1 MCHCRVTISKTK
13 QAFHY
18 YKETLGK
25 RKECHTER
33 GGTMKMEVEFDV
45 TITCGS
51 LYDYMLHY
59 TYTSLQGIVG
69 AAAGALFLVEYA
81 VSRQFLFLA
90 CGLLILIYLPV
101 SLYLRAKQQ
110 SLNPVF
116 KQPIHYRMTEEGVE
130 ISQGEEVQ
138 THDWDVFLKAGS
150 TMGSLLLY
158 TTKRNATIFP
168 KRQLQQQ
175 NVQEKVMEMISTH
188 MPPKKVNI
196 R

>member
-1 MCHCRVTISKTK
+1 
-13 QAFHY
+13 
-18 YKETLGK
+18 
-25 RKECHTER
+25 
-33 GGTMKMEVEFDV
+33 MEVEFDI

-51 LYDYMLHY
+51 LYDYLLHY
-59 TYTSLQGIVG
+59 TYTSLQGLIG
-69 AAAGALFLVEYA
+69 AAAGALFLVEFFF
-81 VSRQFLFLA
+81 SRQILFLI
-90 CGLLILIYLPV
+90 CGLLVLCYLPV

-116 KQPIHYRMTEEGVE
+116 KKPIHYRMTDEGVE
-130 ISQGEEVQ
+130 ISQGGESQ
-138 THDWDVFLKAGS
+138 THGWDVFYKAGA

-168 KRQLQQQ
+168 KRQLQKQD
-175 NVQEKVMEMISTH
+175 VQGKVMEMISTH

>member
-1 MCHCRVTISKTK
+1 
-13 QAFHY
+13 
-18 YKETLGK
+18 
-25 RKECHTER
+25 
-33 GGTMKMEVEFDV
+33 MEVEFDV
-45 TITCGS
+45 TVTCGS

-59 TYTSLQGIVG
+59 TYTSLQGLVG

-90 CGLLILIYLPV
+90 CGLFILVYLPV

-116 KQPIHYRMTEEGVE
+116 KHPIHYRMTEEGVE
-130 ISQGEEVQ
+130 ISQGDETQ
-138 THDWDVFLKAGS
+138 MHGWDVFLKAGS

-158 TTKRNATIFP
+158 TTRRNATIFP